1 MLKIAYTLN
10 CLRTTIVY
18 IIIKVVNCVPI
29 LKQDIV
35 GYHWYINANET
46 DSFFKRLNRL
56 LLRNNCFRNLVCY
69 RVSQK
74 NKELG
79 YIVRLIFS
87 QKHDLEI
94 YGDIGAGLS
103 IFHGH
108 GTIINAH
115 HIGENFS
122 VYQGVTIGR
131 NPKKNQN
138 IATPSIGN
146 NVTVYANAVVAGNIV
161 IGDNVTIGAGSVV
174 MKDVPSN
181 SLVVGK
187 SCIIKK
193 GGIK

>member
-46 DSFFKRLNRL
+46 YSFFKRLNRL

-138 IATPSIGN
+138 IATPSI
-146 NVTVYANAVVAGNIV
+146 
-161 IGDNVTIGAGSVV
+161 
-174 MKDVPSN
+174 
-181 SLVVGK
+181 
-187 SCIIKK
+187 
-193 GGIK
+193 